1 MAASKV
7 RVGVRVEHDGFDG
20 RVVASDGAD
29 RVVVELEDGAKR
41 TLDAAALEPR
51 CEACGASASAY
62 CLACKRVAYCS
73 TECQRGHWRVHR
85 RACRDK
91 DAPAEGEDGAKKP
104 EGLDESKVA
113 ALQEQVLVTRFV
125 DAMVRQDATEVK
137 VQASKRPPDQR
148 TPLLQA
154 AMRVAMAC
162 GDDGS
167 CDAAVKRDTAVTVAR
182 ILRGGVRLSRDATL
196 KEFQAYL
203 ETLQRHGRGAGDGR
217 DVLRTSTRDALAR
230 KRSCAELDVLRPVR
244 IVELERGRIAS
255 GRVLRCATITDAAK
269 STATIAVVERGA
281 GFNAS
286 TCVVRARAFREKHPG
301 FEMIARRKVGRNE
314 RHAAERG
321 ALGTFA
327 TVRGPG
333 RGRPRRLRAADALQ
347 RAGARRLPAGG
358 AGPLPQGHA
367 PRRQGALPQ
376 AQQRGHADGCVEV
389 NHWFGGSPPNFRTL

>member
-7 RVGVRVEHDGFDG
+7 RVGVRVEHDDLDG

-85 RACRDK
+85 RACRDT
-91 DAPAEGEDGAKKP
+91 DAPAEGDDGAKQP
-104 EGLDESKVA
+104 EGLDEAKVA

-162 GDDGS
+162 ADDGS

-196 KEFQAYL
+196 SEFQAYL
-203 ETLQRHGRGAGDGR
+203 ETLRRHGRGAGDGR

-230 KRSCAELDVLRPVR
+230 RRSCAELDVLRPVR

-269 STATIAVVERGA
+269 STATIAVVDRGA
-281 GFNAS
+281 GFELRFN
-286 TCVVRARAFREKHPG
+286 
-301 FEMIARRKVGRNE
+301 
-314 RHAAERG
+314 
-321 ALGTFA
+321 
-327 TVRGPG
+327 VRGP
-333 RGRPRRLRAADALQ
+333 RARVPEKASRLRD
-347 RAGARRLPAGG
+347 RSER
-358 AGPLPQGHA
+358 
-367 PRRQGALPQ
+367 
-376 AQQRGHADGCVEV
+376 
-389 NHWFGGSPPNFRTL
+389 